1 MSSTLSFAANSA
13 FSGLSLFLLQLVKTT
28 LAVMTLAPINI
39 VGANIFQNI
48 FLFLVGGG
56 RITIHI

>member
-48 FLFLVGGG
+48 FLFFSRGG
-56 RITIHI
+56 